1 MNPLPAHWASR
12 DGLLAPKGSVG
23 GGATGK
29 RIVEPRSVVTARQK
43 ASALSSPYDPASFS
57 ANAVDVLGAQR
68 PGLVKTS
75 TSQTDQAPK
84 LEGVIEFTAHEGRM
98 RRMARSVKSA
108 SRVHKESAGDQPA
121 AMFTLTHRPGEKPE
135 PKDVTRF
142 VDCLRKWCMR
152 KWGQKTLRYVWV
164 AELQAERAAK
174 GDAGAVHYHVA
185 VWLPPALKR
194 QANKRPHLR
203 DSHVLPKP
211 DRKGWWKK
219 GSTERDWVRKSV
231 TAYLA
236 KYLSKGGEVGYPK
249 ALRVHGAGG
258 FSKPERLHRSHLCLP
273 QWLREQVGPDD
284 RCVRLP
290 AGEWVRSDGH
300 VEPGGGWISR
310 KTGECYRSPWVLLS
324 VGRIVRIVKRVD
336 LWNQMTAAQAS
347 VA

>member
-1 MNPLPAHWASR
+1 MKPLPAHWATHY
-12 DGLLAPKGSVG
+12 GLGTLPRAPALPEPLSV
-23 GGATGK
+23 
-29 RIVEPRSVVTARQK
+29 RRARQK
-43 ASALSSPYDPASFS
+43 AQALSCAFSGAS
-57 ANAVDVLGAQR
+57 AGGAVAVEGAQP

-75 TSQTDQAPK
+75 TSQTDRAPD

-98 RRMARSVKSA
+98 RRMSRSVKTA
-108 SRVHKESAGDQPA
+108 SKVHKSSAQDAPA

-142 VDCLRKWCMR
+142 IDCLRKWVLR

-164 AELQAERAAK
+164 AELQEDRAAR

-194 QANKRPHLR
+194 QANRRPHLR

-236 KYLSKGGEVGYPK
+236 KYLSKGGESGYPK
-249 ALRVHGAGG
+249 GLRVHGAGG
-258 FSKPERLHRSHLCLP
+258 FAAPERVTRSYLCLP
-273 QWLREQVGPDD
+273 TWLKEQVGPDD

-290 AGEWVRSDGH
+290 AGEWVYPDGRR
-300 VEPGGGWISR
+300 EPGGGWVSR

-324 VGRIVRIVKRVD
+324 FGRIVRIVKRVSECSAK
-336 LWNQMTAAQAS
+336 TALQSFEPQLQA
-347 VA
+347 ATA